1 MVKEGLTRFAQSN
14 ASLKDSRYLIAG
26 KTGTAQESAQKP
38 DHALFV
44 GYAPAQEPEIAIAVR
59 IVNGYGSSYATA
71 AGRDIFDVYF
81 GDLDEQSEKREN

>member
-44 GYAPAQEPEIAIAVR
+44 GYAPAQEPEIAIVVR
-59 IVNGYGSSYATA
+59 IVNGYGSSYATE